1 MKMYDKPI
9 LEIETLFADSEIALL
24 NSSLI
29 ISKGEDYI
37 FDDEG
42 NE

>member
-1 MKMYDKPI
+1 MKQYSTPI
-9 LEIETLFADSEIALL
+9 VEIETLFADSEIALL